1 MLQIDDH
8 PLRFKIANELH
19 TRPFPIMEAPCT
31 AAFIALKQKGD
42 SATRDPQQE
51 FAHLV
56 ELLDRH
62 GAPHPQ
68 PNATHYYGQI
78 GKNLLKWEQHTEFVT
93 YTVFNE
99 GLDPR
104 PFEDEVFSSFPS
116 DWLANAPGQRVTSVS
131 LRIET
136 TDDRD
141 RISQRVKDW
150 FVPESLAVSSVLD
163 DAAVVAADF
172 RIDPMGH
179 QRFAIFPKGQTGG
192 RRLGRIVQRLCEIET
207 YKAMSMLG
215 FSHAQNMGKQL
226 NELDRQL
233 TDLMGSMR
241 SSDADAET
249 TLHALLGIASEME
262 TLSAQGSFRFGATG
276 AYSAIVSQR
285 IAALREERFHGR
297 QSFAEF
303 MMRRYEPAMRT
314 VNSTELR
321 LDALSSRSTR
331 AANLLR
337 TRVDVER
344 SAQNQALLTSM
355 DRRSDQQLQLQRTVE
370 GLSVVAISYYAV
382 SLAAYLLDPMG
393 NVVGL
398 SKGMMTALITLPVVA
413 LVWLILRRIRHHTI
427 KG

>member
-104 PFEDEVFSSFPS
+104 PFEDEVFSIFPS

-141 RISQRVKDW
+141 RISQCVKDW

-262 TLSAQGSFRFGATG
+262 TLSAKGSFRFGATG

-413 LVWLILRRIRHHTI
+413 SVWLILRRIRHHTI

>member
-8 PLRFKIANELH
+8 PLRFKVANELH

-104 PFEDEVFSSFPS
+104 PFENEVFSSFPN

-141 RISQRVKDW
+141 RISQHVKDW
-150 FVPESLAVSSVLD
+150 FVPESLAISSVLD

>member
-141 RISQRVKDW
+141 RISQCVKDW

>member
-8 PLRFKIANELH
+8 PLRFKVANELH

-150 FVPESLAVSSVLD
+150 FIPESLAVSSVLD

>member
-141 RISQRVKDW
+141 RISQCVKDW

-427 KG
+427 KS